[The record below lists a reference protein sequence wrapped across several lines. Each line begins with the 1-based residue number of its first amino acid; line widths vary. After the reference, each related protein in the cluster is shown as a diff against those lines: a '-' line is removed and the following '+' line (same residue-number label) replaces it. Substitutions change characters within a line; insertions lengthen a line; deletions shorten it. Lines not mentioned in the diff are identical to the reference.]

1 VPNCTLD
8 FLRIKRPPRKADR
21 SEVPRDLQK
30 RQRTD
35 EAVDAIEK
43 FVLNAKPVPLTDQ
56 VRFDKRELWRLVAE
70 LREALALERPL
81 E

>member
-1 VPNCTLD
+1 MGS
-8 FLRIKRPPRKADR
+8 F
-21 SEVPRDLQK
+21 EK

-35 EAVDAIEK
+35 EAVDAIER

-81 E
+81 D